1 MRERSEIPQV
11 FLATL
16 GVLITNAAIFAIGVY
31 LALKEYGDLSIG
43 PYSAFQRPGS
53 NFYFFTIA
61 ALSSAGI
68 SITQLI
74 YVIPVTMRLNRRGQF
89 ALKKGVIIGAVITA
103 LLNGG
108 CYRVFQEIPLH
119 IFLED
124 ILIFLED
131 IRNGF
136 THRR

>member
-1 MRERSEIPQV
+1 MQLGIRLNIMRERSEIPQV

-16 GVLITNAAIFAIGVY
+16 GVLITNAAIFGIGVY
-31 LALKEYGDLSIG
+31 LALHNYGRS
-43 PYSAFQRPGS
+43 
-53 NFYFFTIA
+53 FFTIA

-74 YVIPVTMRLNRRGQF
+74 YIIPVIIWLNRRGQF

-108 CYRVFQEIPLH
+108 CYL
-119 IFLED
+119 
-124 ILIFLED
+124 ILSLP
-131 IRNGF
+131 R
-136 THRR
+136 

>member
-11 FLATL
+11 ILATL
-16 GVLITNAAIFAIGVY
+16 GVLITNAAIFGIGVY

-53 NFYFFTIA
+53 NFYFFIIP
-61 ALSSAGI
+61 ALSSAVI

-74 YVIPVTMRLNRRGQF
+74 YVIPVIIWLNRRGQF

-103 LLNGG
+103 LLNCG
-108 CYRVFQEIPLH
+108 CYSVSQEIPLH
-119 IFLED
+119 ILLED
-124 ILIFLED
+124 IRILLED